1 MTQREQ
7 GYARQTATSLLDQF
21 AATGASI
28 AVLNFGGSMR
38 VIQTFTQDVTRAKQA
53 VARGAGSAMGAESGV
68 SDFAVRD
75 LLRSLDGMVK
85 NLQSATGRKS
95 IVFFSPGYA
104 MNSDFNQL
112 LDQVIGT
119 ANRAN
124 VSFYSINTRIVATAS
139 ATPDI
144 SAPTPITTRGR
155 AAPTT
160 TMAGTPV
167 GMTAANTGLDN
178 SAIPSGPALL
188 GFLIKLAESTG
199 GFVVRQPDD
208 AAAIARISKEQG
220 EFYVLSYAPPESPE
234 GSCHK
239 LRVKVKRD
247 GVNLRAREGYC
258 KRTPGALL
266 SGSTKEKTL
275 EAKALATQSG
285 NISATIQA
293 PYFYKGTNI
302 ARVAAVLEIGRAHV

>member
-1 MTQREQ
+1 MLVDVLVTDKKNNPVRGLTERDFQVFEDGKEQKVDGLFTEASNSAPAQSSLILLFDHAGMTQREQ
-7 GYARQTATSLLDQF
+7 AYARQTATSLLDQF

-208 AAAIARISKEQG
+208 A
-220 EFYVLSYAPPESPE
+220 
-234 GSCHK
+234 
-239 LRVKVKRD
+239 
-247 GVNLRAREGYC
+247 
-258 KRTPGALL
+258 
-266 SGSTKEKTL
+266 
-275 EAKALATQSG
+275 
-285 NISATIQA
+285 
-293 PYFYKGTNI
+293 
-302 ARVAAVLEIGRAHV
+302 EIGRAHV